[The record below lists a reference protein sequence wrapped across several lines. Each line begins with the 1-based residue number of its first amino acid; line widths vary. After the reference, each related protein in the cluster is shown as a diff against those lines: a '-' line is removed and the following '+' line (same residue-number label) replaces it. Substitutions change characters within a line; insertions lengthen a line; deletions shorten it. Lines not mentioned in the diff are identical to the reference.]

1 MRGRNLFILGLVLIA
16 ATIILIYRGGQPHLL
31 HTVMGAVGSM
41 MMGIGLGRMAA
52 TVITGLLF
60 APLFVAIIF
69 GPPLAGAWMQA
80 SPAVGTMF
88 LWFLSSL
95 VGVLLGWGSPAE
107 WKLPSFHFRLPSFR
121 PKPRRGGPEV
131 VWEGF
136 SLPRV
141 RYTPPKYSVP
151 RFRLPP
157 FRPKL
162 RRRGPEVRWKGFTLP
177 KLRYTTPKYSV
188 PRYTYRPLT
197 PRYTY
202 KPPAPKYKPPKD
214 IDYWLRF
221 VERSKRK

>member
-1 MRGRNLFILGLVLIA
+1 MRGRNLFILGLILIA
-16 ATIILIYRGGQPHLL
+16 VTIVLIYRGGQPHLV

-41 MMGIGLGRMAA
+41 VMGVGLGRMVA

-121 PKPRRGGPEV
+121 PKLRRGGPEV

-151 RFRLPP
+151 RFRLPS

-162 RRRGPEVRWKGFTLP
+162 RRGLGVSWKGFTLP
-177 KLRYTTPKYSV
+177 KLRYTAPKYSV
-188 PRYTYRPLT
+188 PRYTY
-197 PRYTY
+197 
-202 KPPAPKYKPPKD
+202 KPPKYKPPKD

-221 VERSKRK
+221 VERSRRK